1 MAEKDAGQGEET
13 LTIAQRVRAA
23 RDRLRPSEKRAAQ
36 ALLYDYPYTGLL
48 TTGEFARRAGVSAPT
63 ILRLVTQLGFGSY
76 RDFQRLLKGEL
87 AEQMQSPLAKASI
100 SPPDTRER
108 SSLHDF
114 GAALAANV
122 QTSFDATSDADFAA
136 VVALLTNRKKRI
148 HAVGGRFTEAFAL
161 YLVRHLRI
169 LRPHV
174 ECIDSAQTA
183 WRDQIID
190 FDRNDVLICFDI
202 RRYQEN
208 VIALA
213 EAAAARD
220 VTVILFTDRW
230 LSPIARFARISFPI
244 WTTVPSEW
252 DSTVAMLGLV
262 ESLIAATTSA
272 LWDSARPRME
282 ELEQLRH
289 QRKRPD
295 RDGGVD
301 PAMLP

>member
-1 MAEKDAGQGEET
+1 MPDENAGQEAAS
-13 LTIAQRVRAA
+13 LTIAQRVQRA
-23 RDRLRPSEKRAAQ
+23 RDRLRPSERRAAQ

-48 TTGEFARRAGVSAPT
+48 TTSEFARRAGVSAPT
-63 ILRLVTQLGFGSY
+63 ILRLVTQLGFDSY
-76 RDFQRLLKGEL
+76 RDFQRRLKGEL

-114 GAALAANV
+114 GAALASNV
-122 QTSFDATSDADFAA
+122 QTSFDATSDADFAEA
-136 VVALLTNRKKRI
+136 VALLTNRKKRI
-148 HAVGGRFTEAFAL
+148 HAAGGRFTEAFAI

-174 ECIDSAQTA
+174 ASIDSAQTA

-230 LSPIARFARISFPI
+230 LSPIARFAKISFPI
-244 WTTVPSEW
+244 WTNVPSEW

-262 ESLIAATTSA
+262 ESIIAATTSA
-272 LWDSARPRME
+272 LWESARPRME

-289 QRKRPD
+289 QRKGQG
-295 RDGGVD
+295 RDVGLD
-301 PAMLP
+301 PAILS

>member
-1 MAEKDAGQGEET
+1 MRVKSERRKFNVPEIVAEQEAAS
-13 LTIAQRVRAA
+13 LTIGQRVKGA
-23 RDRLRPSEKRAAQ
+23 RDRLRPSERRAAQ

-48 TTGEFARRAGVSAPT
+48 TTSEFARRAGVSAPT

-76 RDFQRLLKGEL
+76 RDFQRRLKGEL

-100 SPPDTRER
+100 RPPDSRER

-114 GAALAANV
+114 GSALAANV
-122 QTSFDATSDADFAA
+122 QTSFDATSDADFAEA
-136 VVALLTNRKKRI
+136 VTLLTNRKKRI
-148 HAVGGRFTEAFAL
+148 HAAGGRFTEAFAI

-174 ECIDSAQTA
+174 ASIDSAQTA

-230 LSPIARFARISFPI
+230 LSPIARFAKISFPI
-244 WTTVPSEW
+244 WTSIPSEW

-262 ESLIAATTSA
+262 ESIIAATTSA

-289 QRKRPD
+289 QRKS
-295 RDGGVD
+295 
-301 PAMLP
+301 

>member
-1 MAEKDAGQGEET
+1 MPEKFAEQET
-13 LTIAQRVRAA
+13 AALTIAQHVKGA
-23 RDRLRPSEKRAAQ
+23 RDRLRPSERRAAQ

-48 TTGEFARRAGVSAPT
+48 TTSEFARRAGVSAPT

-76 RDFQRLLKGEL
+76 RDFQRRLKGEL

-100 SPPDTRER
+100 RPPDSRDR

-122 QTSFDATSDADFAA
+122 QTSFDATSDADFAEA
-136 VVALLTNRKKRI
+136 VALLTNRKKRI
-148 HAVGGRFTEAFAL
+148 HAVGGRLTEAIAM

-174 ECIDSAQTA
+174 VSMDSAQTA

-230 LSPIARFARISFPI
+230 LSPIARFAKISFPI
-244 WTTVPSEW
+244 WTSIPSEW
-252 DSTVAMLGLV
+252 DSNVAMLGLV
-262 ESLIAATTSA
+262 ESIIAATTSA
-272 LWDSARPRME
+272 LWESARPRME

-289 QRKRPD
+289 QRKS
-295 RDGGVD
+295 
-301 PAMLP
+301 

>member
-1 MAEKDAGQGEET
+1 MPDEIAEQDAAP
-13 LTIAQRVRAA
+13 LTIAQRVKAA
-23 RDRLRPSEKRAAQ
+23 RDRLRPSERRAVQ

-48 TTGEFARRAGVSAPT
+48 TTSEFARRAGVSAPT

-76 RDFQRLLKGEL
+76 RDFQRRLKGEL
-87 AEQMQSPLAKASI
+87 AAQMQSPLAKANI

-114 GAALAANV
+114 GAALASNV
-122 QTSFDATSDADFAA
+122 QTSFDATSDADFAEA
-136 VVALLTNRKKRI
+136 VALLTNKKKRI

-174 ECIDSAQTA
+174 ESIDSAQTA

-213 EAAAARD
+213 EAASARD
-220 VTVILFTDRW
+220 VTLILFTDQW
-230 LSPIARFARISFPI
+230 LSPIARFAKISFPI
-244 WTTVPSEW
+244 WTNIPSEW

-262 ESLIAATTSA
+262 ESIIAATTSA
-272 LWDSARPRME
+272 LWESARPRME

-289 QRKRPD
+289 QRKSQG
-295 RDGGVD
+295 RDMGLD
-301 PAMLP
+301 PTILS